1 MDDEYLIDDAEELN
15 EDGYFNNSEEQEDED
30 PEEFEEE
37 LKENPEDVTLD
48 ESQKGKLTERE
59 LDFILKYDDIKK
71 EGKAAGDNMLLDML
85 TIIVASNPQ
94 HSSQKTINDLV
105 RSILGKTGKNRV
117 TNSIYTPDEMLSGQD
132 VDEDF
137 LGDDA
142 SKFNRELI
150 EEARSLIADFID
162 FLANR
167 DLSKDSAFSKR
178 RKLRQIPAFIIFL
191 FSSGLYDLI
200 LNCPTMPKEYDD
212 QINHA
217 FQVIMKTKYDI
228 VEQLAREYEARGRQ
242 IVADRVRKLGLAWF
256 DREPAES
263 RILSEYQDLGLTYD
277 DVVLYREFR
286 SKFTNT
292 SKTITQDTIS
302 DLIEVYQDPEAGIY
316 EKLKDKTRSE
326 AISDVKQVWKNW
338 ISDNARDSDLAKKII
353 WKSI

>member
-15 EDGYFNNSEEQEDED
+15 EDGYFNNSEEQEDEN

-256 DREPAES
+256 DREPAEI
-263 RILSEYQDLGLTYD
+263 RILSDYQDLGLTYD